1 MEEQQIGSK
10 QIIDALKSMN
20 NSTSE
25 VRAASNEMTEGN
37 KHILSEIQ
45 KLQDATDTMK
55 GSIEEMQTGAQ
66 RINQTGASL
75 STISGQVAENIRQ
88 IGTEIDLFKV

>member
-10 QIIDALKSMN
+10 QIIEALQSMN

-25 VRAASNEMTEGN
+25 VRAASTEMSKGN

-45 KLQDATDTMK
+45 KLQDATENMK
-55 GSIEEMQTGAQ
+55 GSIEEMHVGAERINETGA
-66 RINQTGASL
+66 AL
-75 STISGQVAENIRQ
+75 STISGQVAENIKQ